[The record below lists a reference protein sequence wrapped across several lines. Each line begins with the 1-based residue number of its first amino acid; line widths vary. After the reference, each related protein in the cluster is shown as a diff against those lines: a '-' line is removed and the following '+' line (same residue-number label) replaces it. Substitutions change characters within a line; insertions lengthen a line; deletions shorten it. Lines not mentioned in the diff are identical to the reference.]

1 MKTISKEEL
10 RELYY
15 KDFPLWAEINYELLK
30 EKAYE
35 LVDWEN
41 LLEEIWDMGRK
52 HLDSGISQLAVI
64 LEHLYKWDNFRNLAG
79 GEGAGH
85 GWIRSIENA
94 RSRLRAH
101 FKKYPSLR
109 HKLPQEI
116 ESAWI
121 DAVAELEIWLRD
133 NNYNPEEFHL
143 PEECPYTYEE
153 AMTRDLRK
161 EIGNFANEQALLK
174 EPSAEVQK

>member
-15 KDFPLWAEINYELLK
+15 KDFPLWVEINYELLK

-52 HLDSGISQLAVI
+52 HLDSGISHLAVI

-79 GEGAGH
+79 GEGAGI
-85 GWIRSIENA
+85 GWIKSIENA
-94 RSRLRAH
+94 RDEIHTLFER
-101 FKKYPSLR
+101 FPSLR
-109 HKLPQEI
+109 KKLPE
-116 ESAWI
+116 EMEDAWRE
-121 DAVAELEIWLRD
+121 ARKELRKWLRD
-133 NNYNPEEFHL
+133 NDLEPEDFQF
-143 PEECPYTYEE
+143 PQKCPYTYEE

-161 EIGNFANEQALLK
+161 EIGNFANE
-174 EPSAEVQK
+174 